1 MKTGKGSSML
11 TILLGLAVISFFA
24 VTAIAEGD
32 APRITKE
39 ELKELLGNPDVIV
52 LDVRISSAWQGSKFK
67 IKEAIREMPA
77 DFNSWSMK
85 YPKEKTLVLY

>member
-11 TILLGLAVISFFA
+11 AILLGLAVISFFT
-24 VTAIAEGD
+24 VTAMAEGD

-52 LDVRISSAWQGSKFK
+52 LDVRTSSSWQGSKFK
-67 IKEAIREMPA
+67 IKGAIREMPTA
-77 DFNSWSMK
+77 FNSWSNK
-85 YPKEKTLVLY
+85 YPKEKILVLY